1 MKKITAVF
9 LAAAIIF
16 ALCSCAVKNSEER
29 KALEK
34 IMADSGFGGVISVW
48 DDGETLCENA
58 FGPSNTEA
66 AAENRTDSLF
76 CVGSISKQFTAA
88 AVMLLRERGLLSVD
102 DRLGKYFP
110 DCPYGDRVTLH
121 QMLCMRSGIAEF
133 YDVTVDRYNII
144 ETPAGTLRQTVTN
157 SGSVSEN
164 REKLQKWLFEQPL
177 RYEPGSCYAYTNS
190 NYFLLARIVELVS
203 GKAYEDFVCENI
215 FQPLEMKSSGFI
227 DRMYG
232 DPRISKGSHEVKT
245 VYVGITMG
253 LGDIITCSADMGRW
267 LNALCDGGM
276 ISDES
281 FKMMTENYSGKE
293 ENPYGYGLQPDGKG
307 GCSHTGVF
315 ASFYAFTYI
324 NPGESCCL
332 FAVTNEQGRLTED
345 ISAISARVLKNVMPS
360 IFATHY

>member
-1 MKKITAVF
+1 MKYMKKFTALF
-9 LAAAIIF
+9 LAAAVVF
-16 ALCSCAVKNSEER
+16 ALCACAGKKSS
-29 KALEK
+29 KQDSLEK
-34 IMADSGFGGVISVW
+34 IMAESGFSGVISVW
-48 DDGETLCENA
+48 DDGKTLCENA
-58 FGPSNTEA
+58 YGPSNTEA
-66 AAENRTDSLF
+66 GAENRIESLF

-102 DRLGKYFP
+102 DTLGKYFP
-110 DCPYGDRVTLH
+110 DCPYGNKVTLH

-133 YDVTVDRYNII
+133 YDVTVDDYNII

-157 SGSVSEN
+157 SGSAAEN
-164 REKLQKWLFEQPL
+164 REKLQNWLFKQPL
-177 RYEPGSCYAYTNS
+177 IYEPGSYYAYTNS

-203 GKAYEDFVCENI
+203 GKAYEDFICENI

-232 DPRISKGSHEVKT
+232 DPRISKGSHKVKT

-253 LGDIITCSADMGRW
+253 LGDIITCSEDMGRW
-267 LNALCDGGM
+267 LNALCDGDVV
-276 ISDES
+276 SDES

-307 GCSHTGVF
+307 GYTHTGVF

-324 NPGESCCL
+324 DSAERCCL
-332 FAVTNEQGRLTED
+332 FAVTNEQGKLKED
-345 ISAISARVLKNVMPS
+345 ISAISAYVLKNVMPK
-360 IFATHY
+360 T